1 MTQCFPGV
9 VCAGCKSV
17 AHHVGFH
24 SPSTGPISK
33 QCRPVEGLWDLTN
46 MELSVP
52 PTVAINTARAEW
64 LLIASTSLLW
74 SLEASKDSM
83 SLPVQPRGPW
93 VWAVY

>member
-1 MTQCFPGV
+1 MQAVSQWLTTWVFT
-9 VCAGCKSV
+9 
-17 AHHVGFH
+17 HHLR
-24 SPSTGPISK
+24 GPISK

-74 SLEASKDSM
+74 SLEASRCN
-83 SLPVQPRGPW
+83 PRAHGSGLCTEAAAWLASGP
-93 VWAVY
+93 A